1 MRVTRIK
8 RELKITKL
16 WKNVADTSRMD
27 ITADENEKSSGSNK
41 VV

>member
-27 ITADENEKSSGSNK
+27 ITADEKSSDSNK